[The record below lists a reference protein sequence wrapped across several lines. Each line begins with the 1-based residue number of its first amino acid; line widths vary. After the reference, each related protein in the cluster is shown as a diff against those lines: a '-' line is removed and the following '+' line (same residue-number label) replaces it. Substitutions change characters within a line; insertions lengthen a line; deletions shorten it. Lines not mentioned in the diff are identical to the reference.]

1 MALTIYR
8 NPHGQRGPSCIRGQR
23 NRGKRARIRQTRAS
37 STTIL
42 RAFDERARIRGEFR
56 ENFGYLNSRV
66 AA

>member
-1 MALTIYR
+1 MDSSDAR
-8 NPHGQRGPSCIRGQR
+8 EFRVVGQQV
-23 NRGKRARIRQTRAS
+23 A
-37 STTIL
+37 IL